1 MTDSRDVPPLS
12 PEDPE
17 LAAACAALG
26 ERWAQAV
33 YRTAY
38 SPVPGAELVPMFEGF
53 ATQLVDALRS
63 APFSAVPAEQVG
75 AEVVEARFTR
85 PDLVARQH

>member
-1 MTDSRDVPPLS
+1 VGNGLAGEGTGGLAAMTDSRDVPPLS

-38 SPVPGAELVPMFEGF
+38 SPVPGA
-53 ATQLVDALRS
+53 
-63 APFSAVPAEQVG
+63 
-75 AEVVEARFTR
+75 
-85 PDLVARQH
+85 